1 MHAIKWGEV
10 RWAGMAEDRNKTGIL
25 LFAHG
30 SRVEEANRGVHDLAR
45 KVQEAGEVSYVRA
58 AFLEMARPDLAAAIA
73 EAVRAGY
80 ERIVVIPYFLTLG
93 IHLRRDFPELLA
105 RERRLYPAIEI
116 EAGAPLE
123 GHPLLPALILDQI
136 RAFRQT
142 PKAAS

>member
-1 MHAIKWGEV
+1 MP
-10 RWAGMAEDRNKTGIL
+10 EDRNKTGIL

-45 KVQEAGEVSYVRA
+45 KVQEAGGVSYVRA
-58 AFLEMARPDLAAAIA
+58 AFLEIAQPDLAAAVA

-93 IHLRRDFPELLA
+93 IHLRRDLPELLA
-105 RERRLYPAIEI
+105 REKRLYPTLEI

-123 GHPLLPALILDQI
+123 GHPLLPSLILDRV
-136 RAFRQT
+136 RATWQA
-142 PKAAS
+142 PKAAR